1 MTPKTSFRLSGS
13 EQSPACLEIQQG
25 LQEHSRTPFSGGTK
39 NQAKEKDEV
48 VEKEEE
54 N

>member
-13 EQSPACLEIQQG
+13 EQSLACMEIQQG
-25 LQEHSRTPFSGGTK
+25 LQGHSGTPVSGGTK
-39 NQAKEKDEV
+39 SQTKEKDEV